1 MKNPSAEPRARSP
14 KKLPSRDS
22 LRRAIRWA
30 HRFARRHPTG
40 AVGMFVMLIMIF
52 FVATA
57 GLLTPFEQHRTI
69 AARAQPPLTR
79 SFDGELLLLGSDE
92 LGRDIFTRLQ
102 YGGRTSLFVGV
113 LAPLIGTLA
122 GALIGIVSAYRGGAF
137 DLLVQRLVDVLISLP
152 GIVLAMAVVLALGF
166 TVWGVIA
173 ALGLQ
178 FVART
183 TRVVRSHALSEV
195 QMEYV
200 DAARAL
206 GASNL
211 RIVFRHLLPN
221 SMAVTLVLFT
231 VGVGAAIV
239 AEAGL
244 SFIGLGVQPPIASW
258 GNMLTF
264 AQQSFRFG
272 QHIAIIPGLTIAIT
286 VLSINLLGDALRD
299 TLDPHLRGRA

>member
-1 MKNPSAEPRARSP
+1 MKSPSAERLQRPP
-14 KKLPSRDS
+14 KKLSSRDS
-22 LRRAIRWA
+22 LRRAIRWSR
-30 HRFARRHPTG
+30 RFARRHPAG

-122 GALIGIVSAYRGGAF
+122 GALIGIVSAYHGGAV

-221 SMAVTLVLFT
+221 SMAVSLVLFT

>member
-1 MKNPSAEPRARSP
+1 MKSPSAERLQRPP
-14 KKLPSRDS
+14 KKLSSRDS
-22 LRRAIRWA
+22 LRRAIRWS

-52 FVATA
+52 FVSTA
-57 GLLTPFEQHRTI
+57 GLLTPFEPHRTI

-173 ALGLQ
+173 ALSLQ

-221 SMAVTLVLFT
+221 SMAVSLVLFT